1 MFFVESQRSNFIR
14 CLKDIKQLLTS
25 FIKRKYK
32 DCITK
37 IGFSSEKELYN
48 IFSKML
54 SSSKNF
60 FSKVNV
66 RKVLQQFWLSIK
78 DVFDALKLRQNKSLT
93 CELQK
98 LTYPDE
104 VMLKNNYYLRLE
116 IVSRGRYIFEGE
128 SFPLHTAIFTS
139 NLRNLSKLLK
149 LEVEGVFYTEKN

>member
-1 MFFVESQRSNFIR
+1 MFFVDSQRSNFIR
-14 CLKDIKQLLTS
+14 CLKDIKQLLTN

-60 FSKVNV
+60 FGKINT

-78 DVFDALKLRQNKSLT
+78 DVFDTLKVR
-93 CELQK
+93 
-98 LTYPDE
+98 
-104 VMLKNNYYLRLE
+104 
-116 IVSRGRYIFEGE
+116 
-128 SFPLHTAIFTS
+128 
-139 NLRNLSKLLK
+139 
-149 LEVEGVFYTEKN
+149 